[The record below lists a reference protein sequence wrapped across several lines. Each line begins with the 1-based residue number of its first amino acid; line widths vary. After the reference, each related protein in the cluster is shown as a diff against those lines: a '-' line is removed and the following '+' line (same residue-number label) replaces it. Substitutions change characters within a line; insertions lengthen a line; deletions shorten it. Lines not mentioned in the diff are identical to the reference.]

1 MENYVV
7 AGKLSLKNDD
17 GPLAGLRV
25 IDHTSVVVG
34 PVSTRI
40 LADYGADVIKVESP
54 SGDLLRSMAD
64 GGRNAKMSPKFMN
77 FNSNKKSI
85 CLNLKS
91 PKGRKILIKLLK
103 DADIYVSNVRPAS
116 LKKLG
121 LDYRSIK
128 KINPMLI
135 YCSIV
140 GFGSKGR
147 YSNRPA
153 YDPIIQSLSGIAAT
167 NERATKKPRFVPMV
181 MTDHITGLIAS
192 QAIGF
197 ALYRRE
203 KKNIGEFIEVPM
215 FENMAAFTMAE
226 HMGGELFDPPTGP
239 TGDLRQLTDS
249 YRPFETSDGYMTV
262 TPNTDEQTIAFFKAI
277 GREDLIN
284 DERFQNAYTR
294 TVHNEEYAK
303 IREKELKKKSS
314 EDWLKIFQEADV
326 PCARYNSLED
336 LFQDPHLNDVN
347 FFKIQDHPSE
357 GKIKTFKPANKFS
370 GGNNISYKHAPKL
383 GENTLEILERLGIP
397 SDEINNLI
405 ESKIAFSS

>member
-1 MENYVV
+1 M
-7 AGKLSLKNDD
+7 
-17 GPLAGLRV
+17 

-34 PVSTRI
+34 PISTRI
-40 LADYGADVIKVESP
+40 LGDYGADVIKIEAP

-85 CLNLKS
+85 CLDLKF
-91 PKGRKILIKLLK
+91 PKGCKILKKLLQ
-103 DADIYVSNVRPAS
+103 DADVYVSNVRPAS

-121 LDYRSIK
+121 LDYCSLK

-140 GFGSKGR
+140 GFGTKGR

-192 QAIGF
+192 QAISF

-203 KKNIGEFIEVPM
+203 KTKVGEFIEVPM
-215 FENMAAFTMAE
+215 FENMVAFTLAE
-226 HMGGELFDPPTGP
+226 HMGGQLFDPPTGP

-249 YRPFETSDGYMTV
+249 YRPFETNDGYITV
-262 TPNTDEQTIAFFKAI
+262 TPNTDEQTKAFFTAI
-277 GREDLIN
+277 GRQDLIN
-284 DERFQNAYTR
+284 DERFKNAYTR
-294 TVHNEEYAK
+294 TIHNEEYAK

-314 EDWLKIFQEADV
+314 KEWLDIFQDADV
-326 PCARYNSLED
+326 PCARYNNLED
-336 LFQDPHLNDVN
+336 LFQDPHLHDVK
-347 FFKIQDHPSE
+347 FFQTQEHPSE
-357 GKIKTFKPANKFS
+357 GKIKTFKPANEFS
-370 GGNNISYKHAPKL
+370 GGNKTSSKHAPTL
-383 GENTLEILERLGIP
+383 GENTLEILKSLGIP
-397 SDEINNLI
+397 ACEIDYLMAN
-405 ESKIAFSS
+405 KIVFT